1 MAQIVTDTGT
11 ENHCDAIPA
20 IHDDIVTNDE
30 TFSGRL
36 LIGATGS
43 AAVAMLPVYLS
54 ALRSQFTGTVTVLM
68 THTATRFL
76 PAHTA
81 ALFADQVVTGEP
93 ESTWARHNQVTL
105 AAEHDMLAVLP
116 ATANMLAA
124 TATGAAG
131 NLLSATVLA
140 ASFPVVF
147 FPVMSGEMWE
157 KPAVKRNVEAV
168 RADGY
173 HVVDPAWGPRYDVA
187 LGTFVNSPM
196 PPPPPRFI
204 DVVRE
209 FMPQA

>member
-1 MAQIVTDTGT
+1 M
-11 ENHCDAIPA
+11 
-20 IHDDIVTNDE
+20 TNSS
-30 TFSGRL
+30 FGGRL
-36 LIGATGS
+36 LIGASGS

-76 PAHTA
+76 PAHTV

-93 ESTWARHNQVTL
+93 ESTWARHNHVTL

-147 FPVMSGEMWE
+147 FPVMSAEMWE
-157 KPAVKRNVEAV
+157 KPAVKRNVDAV
-168 RADGY
+168 RADGCD
-173 HVVDPAWGPRYDVA
+173 VIEPAWGPRYDVA
-187 LGTFVNSPM
+187 LGAFVDSPM

-204 DVVRE
+204 DVTRE
-209 FMPQA
+209 FMP